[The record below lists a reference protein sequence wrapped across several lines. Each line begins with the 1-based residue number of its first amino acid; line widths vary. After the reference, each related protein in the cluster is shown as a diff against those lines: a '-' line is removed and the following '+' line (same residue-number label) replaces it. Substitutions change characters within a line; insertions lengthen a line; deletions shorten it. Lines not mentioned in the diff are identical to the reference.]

1 MIRHNLRRQN
11 HTGKIRL
18 HERSDHHERKK
29 TQRKSFQKQHRFKQR
44 IVLRENISLS
54 ESLGLCFLVTA
65 PIGIVCVFTLQSSG
79 RRASRGESEMS
90 RHASYVTSL
99 H

>member
-18 HERSDHHERKK
+18 HEREKK
-29 TQRKSFQKQHRFKQR
+29 NPNENLFKR
-44 IVLRENISLS
+44 GIDLSSVLRENISLS

>member
-18 HERSDHHERKK
+18 HERSDHHEGKK
-29 TQRKSFQKQHRFKQR
+29 PPNENLFKSG
-44 IVLRENISLS
+44 IDLSSVLRENISLS

-65 PIGIVCVFTLQSSG
+65 PIGIVCVFTLRSSG
-79 RRASRGESEMS
+79 RRPRISRGIGN
-90 RHASYVTSL
+90 VTTC
-99 H
+99 

>member
-29 TQRKSFQKQHRFKQR
+29 TNENLFKSG
-44 IVLRENISLS
+44 IDLSSVLRENNSLS

-65 PIGIVCVFTLQSSG
+65 PIGKVCVFTLRSSG

>member
-18 HERSDHHERKK
+18 HERSYHHERKK
-29 TQRKSFQKQHRFKQR
+29 KPNENLFKSG
-44 IVLRENISLS
+44 IDLSSVLRENISLS

-65 PIGIVCVFTLQSSG
+65 PIGIVCVFTLRSSG

>member
-29 TQRKSFQKQHRFKQR
+29 NPNENLFKSG
-44 IVLRENISLS
+44 IDLSSVLRENISLS
-54 ESLGLCFLVTA
+54 KSLGLCFLVTA
-65 PIGIVCVFTLQSSG
+65 PIGIVCAFTLRSSG

>member
-1 MIRHNLRRQN
+1 MIRHNLRA
-11 HTGKIRL
+11 KITQ
-18 HERSDHHERKK
+18 EKFDYTSDLITTREKNPNENLF
-29 TQRKSFQKQHRFKQR
+29 KSG
-44 IVLRENISLS
+44 IDLSSVLRENISLS

-65 PIGIVCVFTLQSSG
+65 PIGIVCVFTLRSSG